1 MGWCAYVD
9 ESEPDPRFAAGTY
22 LLAAAVIETDELLA
36 ARAAVAAL
44 RLRGQKKLHW
54 RGEGAPRRRRI
65 ASSIAALPMMHTIVV
80 KVDKDASSE
89 RRRRLCMARL
99 LPELH
104 TAGVTDVYLESREK
118 KQNAGDIELLN
129 GLRRQKALTSDL
141 RIYHVPGPND
151 ALLWVPDVVAG
162 AMGSQLAGEPVYLDM
177 FATTLVVYDA

>member
-1 MGWCAYVD
+1 
-9 ESEPDPRFAAGTY
+9 
-22 LLAAAVIETDELLA
+22 
-36 ARAAVAAL
+36 
-44 RLRGQKKLHW
+44 
-54 RGEGAPRRRRI
+54 
-65 ASSIAALPMMHTIVV
+65 MMHTIVV

-104 TAGVTDVYLESREK
+104 AAGVTDVYLESREK
-118 KQNAGDIELLN
+118 KQNTGDMELLN

-162 AMGSQLAGEPVYLDM
+162 AMGSQLAGEPAYLDM